1 MNQSM
6 PQPTLQKMIL
16 PKIGMTYGKGLTAE
30 NQYMIKE
37 YLRIPT
43 PTARLMKDVEREDD
57 ELHSWPFGSNH
68 SRWHYSIRFR
78 ITDDEVYFRMGGQWQ
93 WPAFE
98 WTHPPL
104 LPALYCKPAVDDGN
118 NFVAFDL
125 DVETGEFMM
134 DTAWVSWPGST
145 ALLGK
150 RYTRTELMRL
160 ERDPEYTRH
169 EAARARGEYF

>member
-1 MNQSM
+1 MKSFIVSFATQNPKLKQ
-6 PQPTLQKMIL
+6 MIL
-16 PKIGMTYGKGLTAE
+16 AKLGLPHDVLNEIA
-30 NQYMIKE
+30 QHF
-37 YLRIPT
+37 LVPT

-57 ELHSWPFGSNH
+57 ELHCWPFGSNH

-125 DVETGEFMM
+125 DVETGEFMR

-145 ALLGK
+145 ALLEK
-150 RYTRTELMRL
+150 RYTRTELMRI
-160 ERDPEYTRH
+160 ERDPEYARH